1 MTDSERQQVLKM
13 VEQGKISANEGLKL
27 LQALADDGPVE
38 VVETIE
44 TEPTEGEVRSDAD
57 FDQKIGRFRRLWTI
71 PFWSGILLTI
81 LSACWMFSALHSA
94 FWFAVAFLP
103 FLLGVALTV
112 IGLESRAS
120 RWIYIKVQQN
130 AGQEPG
136 LIAFSFPLSVVGWL
150 VGLLGGY
157 IPSFQKGVVDDVLQA
172 VFRSTESSEPLFVDV
187 HEAGG
192 RQHVQVYIG

>member
-13 VEQGKISANEGLKL
+13 VEDGKISADEGLKL

-38 VVETIE
+38 GVDAIE
-44 TEPTEGEVRSDAD
+44 TEPGEGEARSDPD
-57 FDQKIGRFRRLWTI
+57 FDQKIGRFRRLWMI
-71 PFWSGILLTI
+71 PFGVGILLTV
-81 LSACWMFSALHSA
+81 LSAIWMFSALHSV

-103 FLLGVALTV
+103 FLLGVALIV

-120 RWIYIKVQQN
+120 RWIYVKVRQN

-150 VGLLGGY
+150 VNLFGSH
-157 IPSFQKGVVDDVLQA
+157 IPAVQKGVVDDVLQA
-172 VFRSTESSEPLFVDV
+172 VFCSTKSSEPLFVDV
-187 HEAGG
+187 HDEGG
-192 RQHVQVYIG
+192 QHVQVYIG